1 MREMPRTVYQLLNRW
16 GLDRVVG
23 AIPWAVRRAGL
34 RQAYPSGAG
43 LALMPAIPPADTL
56 EKRQSRLVQARQVRS
71 RGQAKLASQMPAA
84 LTPNPVVAAQVSGM
98 ILANPKQGI
107 VGALLGMA
115 EREDTTR
122 ALASIQVPA
131 LVVAGS
137 EDRIVSPETAAEFI
151 GFFPRGWM
159 VEAPGAG
166 HLPMMEPGNRGAA
179 ALRDL
184 IRGPDGR
191 AEKPVY
197 GKSRSARGVEAAAAI
212 LCEQP
217 STAAGHFVFGIS
229 TLKLSAGRA
238 GIVVHVNAN
247 DAHARVGPVFFDG
260 HGCGGQLVHICPA
273 FGAGK
278 NFILHLRGADGTGL
292 HSGHPV

>member
-1 MREMPRTVYQLLNRW
+1 MNLSPVQLSYEEHGSGTPLVLLHGFPLNRSIWKPLIPLLSDTARLILPDLRGHGQSPAPEGTYTMREMAEDVYQLLNRL
-16 GLDRVVG
+16 GLDRVVLG
-23 AIPWAVRRAGL
+23 GHSMGGYVALAFA
-34 RQAYPSGAG
+34 QAYPKRLAG
-43 LALMPAIPPADTL
+43 LALIASHPAADTL

-71 RGQAKLASQMPAA
+71 RGQAKLASQMLAA
-84 LTPNPVVAAQVSGM
+84 LTPNPVVAAQVSDM

-166 HLPMMEPGNRGAA
+166 HLPMMETPEIVAA

-184 IRGPDGR
+184 IRR
-191 AEKPVY
+191 A
-197 GKSRSARGVEAAAAI
+197 
-212 LCEQP
+212 
-217 STAAGHFVFGIS
+217 
-229 TLKLSAGRA
+229 
-238 GIVVHVNAN
+238 
-247 DAHARVGPVFFDG
+247 
-260 HGCGGQLVHICPA
+260 
-273 FGAGK
+273 
-278 NFILHLRGADGTGL
+278 
-292 HSGHPV
+292 